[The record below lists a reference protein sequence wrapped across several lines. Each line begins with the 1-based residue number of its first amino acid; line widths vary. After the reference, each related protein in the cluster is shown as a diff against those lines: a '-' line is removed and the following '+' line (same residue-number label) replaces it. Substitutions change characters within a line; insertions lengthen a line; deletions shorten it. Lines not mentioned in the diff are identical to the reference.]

1 MIRKTNPRQK
11 RLFDPY
17 QGLITQAGLK
27 IIAESWQ
34 GLFRH
39 VLLEKMPVKQLAK
52 KFSRHAGASTK
63 ELYSM
68 AGLVFLADF
77 FDWTNLQTIE
87 NFQFRIDIK
96 YALNVDPG
104 YDISLRSLERYQQI
118 FRDEDLAA
126 DVFETVTST
135 LAEHLEID
143 VTRQRLDSTHV
154 CSHMATFGRTRLMA
168 VATKRFLTRLQR
180 HAKDDFNTLPDDFR
194 ARYAPGESRLFADS
208 KTAESRDKSR
218 RQVAEDMH
226 FLIARFE
233 NRKDLANR
241 STFKNMVAIFN
252 QQCEVVEKKVAIRAQ
267 VGGDCIQNPSDL
279 DATYDGH
286 KGAGY
291 QVQISETCSDQN
303 EVQLITA
310 MIPQTACEQDSDE
323 VGPILDQLENAGL
336 KPEEMLADTAYAG
349 DHNVQMAEKRGV
361 ELIGPVPGRPQEN
374 DPEALTVDDFAY
386 NEETGVVDACPAGHK
401 PVKSE
406 RMAESSKT
414 RVEMSGSVCGTCP
427 LLAKC
432 PVKPGKDHYELEFT
446 DRQQRL
452 ASRRVEQ
459 ETEVFRDRYRMRSGI
474 ESTNSGLK
482 NRLGLGRLRVRGRP
496 GVYRVIQHKI
506 AGWNVLRASASAK
519 MREVVAQRMSEA
531 CPWGC
536 SGQFGRFLASINWLK
551 CDLNEALGMI
561 WPDLNQNW
569 LADTA

>member
-168 VATKRFLTRLQR
+168 VATKRFLTQLQR
-180 HAKDDFNTLPDDFR
+180 HAKDDFNALPDDFR

-267 VGGDCIQNPSDL
+267 VGGDCIQNPSDP

-310 MIPQTACEQDSDE
+310 MIPQTACEQDSDA

-349 DHNVQMAEKRGV
+349 DDNVQMAEKRGV

-406 RMAESSKT
+406 RMAESSKM
-414 RVEMSGSVCGTCP
+414 RVEMSGSVCGACP

-432 PVKPGKDHYELEFT
+432 PVKPCKDHYILEFT

-452 ASRRVEQ
+452 AARRVEEQ
-459 ETEVFRDRYRMRSGI
+459 TEVFRDRYRMRSGI
-474 ESTNSGLK
+474 EATNSGLK

-536 SGQFGRFLASINWLK
+536 SGQFGRFLACINWLK
-551 CDLNEALGMI
+551 WDLNDALGMI

-569 LADTA
+569 LADAT